1 MKKRVEKEDKLKDY
15 LTGFIRYYPDA
26 MITVSELGE
35 ILSWNKVAEKL
46 TGLDL
51 EEQKGTDV
59 SALFSDPIQIKDFL
73 IEIQG
78 RKELKHREAA
88 IININSERIPIT
100 ISFTRLDSKEKG
112 LPRIL
117 ITFRDTSELMEVKKR
132 LLETERL
139 SAMGTIAGCVAHEIR
154 NPLNSLFLNTDL
166 LEDEIKRII
175 KEFTPKLEHR
185 LGIIHKEI
193 DRLNDIVDDYLSL
206 SKLSATD
213 LTLTNVNRL
222 IKDSLDSLNKLIFSK
237 KIKIDEKLTKGV
249 PEVSVDYEQM
259 RRALINIIKNSVQ
272 ALPEQGYL
280 RLTTSFNEDHIN
292 IEIFDKGEG
301 IPEEEMLNLFTPFY
315 SSKRGGTGLGLYLTR
330 EIINVHNGLIEI
342 DSEEKKWTKVN
353 IFLPIEEVNL

>member
-1 MKKRVEKEDKLKDY
+1 MKRRTEKEDKLKDY

-26 MITVSELGE
+26 MVTVSELGE
-35 ILSWNKVAEKL
+35 ILSWNKVAGKL
-46 TGLDL
+46 TGMDL
-51 EEQKGTDV
+51 EEKKGTDV
-59 SALFSDPIQIKDFL
+59 SNLFSDPIQIKDFL

-88 IININSERIPIT
+88 IINRNGERIPIT
-100 ISFTRLDSKEKG
+100 ISFARLDSKEKG

-117 ITFRDTSELMEVKKR
+117 ITFRDTSELVEVKRR

-166 LEDEIKRII
+166 LEDEIRKITT
-175 KEFTPKLEHR
+175 ELTPKLEHR
-185 LGIIHKEI
+185 LGIIRKEI

-213 LTLTNVNRL
+213 LTPTDVNRL
-222 IKDSLDSLNKLIFSK
+222 LKDSLDGLNKLVFSK
-237 KIKIDEKLTKGV
+237 KIRVDEKLAKDV
-249 PEVSVDYEQM
+249 PEVSVDSEQM
-259 RRALINIIKNSVQ
+259 RRAFVNIIKNSVQ

-280 RLTTSFNEDHIN
+280 RLTTSFNEDHVCV
-292 IEIFDKGEG
+292 EIFDRGEG
-301 IPEEEMLNLFTPFY
+301 VPEDEMLNLFTPFY

-330 EIINVHNGLIEI
+330 EIINAHNGLIEI
-342 DSEEKKWTKVN
+342 DSEERKWTKVN
-353 IFLPIEEVNL
+353 ILLPVEEVVL

>member
-1 MKKRVEKEDKLKDY
+1 MKKRVAKEDKLKDY

-35 ILSWNKVAEKL
+35 ILSWNKVVEKL

-51 EEQKGTDV
+51 GEKKGTDV
-59 SALFSDPIQIKDFL
+59 SDLFSDPIQIKDFL

-88 IININSERIPIT
+88 IINKNSESIPIT

-139 SAMGTIAGCVAHEIR
+139 SAMSTIAGCVAHEIR

-166 LEDEIKRII
+166 LEDEIKRLV
-175 KEFTPKLEHR
+175 KDFTPKLKHR
-185 LGIIHKEI
+185 LGIIRKEV

-213 LTLTNVNRL
+213 LTLTDVNRL
-222 IKDSLDSLNKLIFSK
+222 ISDSLNSLNKLIYGK
-237 KIKIDEKLTKGV
+237 KIKIDEKFTKDI

-259 RRALINIIKNSVQ
+259 RRAFINIIKNSIQ

-280 RLTTSFNEDHIN
+280 RLTTLFNKDHVG

-330 EIINVHNGLIEI
+330 EIIAIHNGLIEI
-342 DSEEKKWTKVN
+342 DSEETKWTKVN
-353 IFLPIEEVNL
+353 IFLPVEEEFL